1 MPAYRIPD
9 IICFKCPLYGKEREC
24 GEAQMRASTIRTHGV
39 CKKIEYDIKQRQR
52 ILGDPQVAANLIV
65 GKAKKRRAATKTTK
79 NGRKKKR

>member
-1 MPAYRIPD
+1 
-9 IICFKCPLYGKEREC
+9 
-24 GEAQMRASTIRTHGV
+24 MRASTIRTHGV

-65 GKAKKRRAATKTTK
+65 GKAKKRRAATK